1 MKTMTRKSW
10 VVMAVV
16 LAPCLAMA
24 RPGAREGS
32 EQARESERQ
41 ERSEQRMERAEQRMR
56 LRQVLTLSDALELDN
71 AQALKMEETLR
82 QFDEKRRPLREQ
94 VRDAART
101 LHQAARGDSTA
112 LAQVDT
118 AAQRA
123 FEARE
128 RIAALDREMYQALA
142 RGLPP
147 EKRAKLALAL
157 ARGGGKHMGL
167 MKGESFKGLRG
178 DD

>member
-1 MKTMTRKSW
+1 MTRKSW
-10 VVMAVV
+10 VAVTVV
-16 LAPCLAMA
+16 LVPWLALA
-24 RPGAREGS
+24 RPGNREGA
-32 EQARESERQ
+32 EQQPREAE
-41 ERSEQRMERAEQRMR
+41 RMERAEKRMR

-82 QFDEKRRPLREQ
+82 RFDEKRRPLREQ

-101 LHQAARGDSTA
+101 LHQAARGDSAA
-112 LAQVDT
+112 LAQVDA

-142 RGLPP
+142 KELAP

-157 ARGGGKHMGL
+157 ARGGGVKTKRFWKNELPGDSR
-167 MKGESFKGLRG
+167 GE
-178 DD
+178 D

>member
-1 MKTMTRKSW
+1 MTRKSW
-10 VVMAVV
+10 VALTVV
-16 LAPCLAMA
+16 LVPFLAMA
-24 RPGAREGS
+24 RPGDKERG
-32 EQARESERQ
+32 ESRPRDAE
-41 ERSEQRMERAEQRMR
+41 RMERLEKRLR

-82 QFDEKRRPLREQ
+82 GFDEKRRPLREQ

-101 LHQAARGDSTA
+101 LHQAAKGDSAA
-112 LAQVDT
+112 LTQVDT

-142 RGLPP
+142 KELPP

-157 ARGGGKHMGL
+157 ARGGLKS
-167 MKGESFKGLRG
+167 KSFWKNDSPGDARG

>member
-1 MKTMTRKSW
+1 MTRKSW
-10 VVMAVV
+10 VAVTVV
-16 LAPCLAMA
+16 LVPWLALA
-24 RPGAREGS
+24 RPGNKEGAEQQPREA
-32 EQARESERQ
+32 E
-41 ERSEQRMERAEQRMR
+41 RMERAEKRMR

-82 QFDEKRRPLREQ
+82 RFDEKRRPLREQ

-101 LHQAARGDSTA
+101 LHQAARGDSAA
-112 LAQVDT
+112 LAQVDA

-142 RGLPP
+142 KELAP

-157 ARGGGKHMGL
+157 ARGGGVKTKRFWKNELPGDSR
-167 MKGESFKGLRG
+167 GE
-178 DD
+178 D

>member
-1 MKTMTRKSW
+1 MKTMTRTSW
-10 VVMAVV
+10 VALTVV
-16 LAPCLAMA
+16 LVPFLALA
-24 RPGAREGS
+24 RPGDKQGAEPRPRDAE
-32 EQARESERQ
+32 
-41 ERSEQRMERAEQRMR
+41 RMERLEKRLR
-56 LRQVLTLSDALELDN
+56 LRQVLTLSEALELDN

-82 QFDEKRRPLREQ
+82 GFDEKRRPLREQ

-101 LHQAARGDSTA
+101 LHQAARGDSAA
-112 LAQVDT
+112 LTQVDA

-128 RIAALDREMYQALA
+128 RIAVLDREMYQALA
-142 RGLPP
+142 KELPP

-157 ARGGGKHMGL
+157 ARGGLKS
-167 MKGESFKGLRG
+167 KSFWRHEPSGDARG